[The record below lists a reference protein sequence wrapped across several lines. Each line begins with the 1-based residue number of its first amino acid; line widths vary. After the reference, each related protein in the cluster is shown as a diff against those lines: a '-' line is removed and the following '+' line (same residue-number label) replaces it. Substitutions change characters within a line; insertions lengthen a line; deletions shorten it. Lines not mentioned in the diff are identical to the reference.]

1 MLTSD
6 SSDFSG
12 PQASTAFLVR
22 KPPSLAVRFP
32 KAVHTAYNALTQ
44 PEAVTDADLS
54 NLDTFTKLG
63 GSAFIAGL
71 GAVSAKVH
79 GTLLSEAL
87 GMASF
92 FTAMTMVPKAIYS
105 WVAANKKVK
114 LDQYYKD
121 NHGVIRPLFED
132 NQFRL
137 DLLPDEEM
145 EVMAH
150 QFGIPDGPA
159 QHRLTLERMN
169 QIAVQTRTLWMLLA
183 GPASVTLGSMI
194 CHLLEKKVQ
203 GVFNQLGW
211 QWHLYQAN
219 SANVPHNTQK
229 HLEKALEKLIGNNA
243 NSKLARWWDTFGER
257 ILREA
262 DLLQLMPTSSALNS
276 KIPHNLLLANKLS
289 QLVNPKEAPRLEHLI
304 NWLNK
309 EKNLFANE
317 RTKTEDCINRY
328 RSKLSEGLANEATY
342 LSPHTIERQIVN
354 PYLEGLDNQMR
365 MAFASAVNTIEHNVR
380 LFKALQEYSKQNLLP
395 ADVKDKVL
403 AMLEDATPGGVYEA
417 IDEGRHEMATLLA
430 GGDYS
435 LSMVQKLKGQSLP
448 THVAQWMGSSPGQ
461 TLSRALRHFAQASRF
476 RWFAGSTLVASAAA
490 TVLFTKFGMGRSFT
504 TPQSAINVAK
514 NPDAAMIENPTL
526 SRVAQQASRFSA
538 SAQAASP
545 AVLPQQRVDRLPHVL
560 NATGGSAT

>member
-22 KPPSLAVRFP
+22 KPPSLSDRFP
-32 KAVHTAYNALTQ
+32 KAVHTACNAVTQ
-44 PEAVTDADLS
+44 PDTVRDADLA

-71 GAVSAKVH
+71 GAASAKVH
-79 GTLLSEAL
+79 GTLLGEAL

-92 FTAMTMVPKAIYS
+92 FAAMAVVPKAIYT
-105 WVAANKKVK
+105 WVGASKKVN

-137 DLLPDEEM
+137 DLLPEEEM

-159 QHRLTLERMN
+159 QHRLTLDRMN

-183 GPASVTLGSMI
+183 GPASVTLGGMA
-194 CHLLEKKVQ
+194 CHLLEKKVS

-219 SANVPHNTQK
+219 SATVPHNTQK
-229 HLEKALEKLIGNNA
+229 HLEKALDKLIGNNA
-243 NSKLARWWDTFGER
+243 NSNLARWWDTFGER
-257 ILREA
+257 VLREA
-262 DLLQLMPTSSALNS
+262 DLLQLMPTRQALNATA
-276 KIPHNLLLANKLS
+276 PHNAILADKLS
-289 QLVNPKEAPRLEHLI
+289 QLVTSKEAPRLEHVI

-328 RSKLSEGLANEATY
+328 RSKLSDGLANEASH
-342 LSPHTIERQIVN
+342 LSSRTIERQIVN
-354 PYLEGLDNQMR
+354 PYLEGLDHQMR
-365 MAFASAVNTIEHNVR
+365 MAFSGAVNTIEHNVR
-380 LFKALQEYSKQNLLP
+380 LFKALQDYSTQNLLP

-403 AMLEDATPGGVYEA
+403 ALLEDATPGAVYEA
-417 IDEGRHEMATLLA
+417 IDEGRHEVAKVLA

-448 THVAQWMGSSPGQ
+448 THVAQWIGSSPGQ
-461 TLSRALRHFAQASRF
+461 TLGRALRHFAQASRF
-476 RWFAGSTLVASAAA
+476 RWFAGGTLAFSALA
-490 TVLFTKFGMGRSFT
+490 TVLFTKFAVGRSFA
-504 TPQSAINVAK
+504 TPQPSVSPAQ
-514 NPDAAMIENPTL
+514 NPDAAMIANPTL
-526 SRVAQQASRFSA
+526 HRVAQQANRFA
-538 SAQAASP
+538 STGNHPVSP
-545 AVLPQQRVDRLPHVL
+545 VMPL
-560 NATGGSAT
+560 TGGQA